1 MLFIRRGGSTV
12 ETVTILVGF
21 VEDKV
26 TVEQGFR
33 PFSWGIPSVLTES
46 QVPVKCNQTQLWI
59 WC

>member
-33 PFSWGIPSVLTES
+33 PFS
-46 QVPVKCNQTQLWI
+46 
-59 WC
+59 